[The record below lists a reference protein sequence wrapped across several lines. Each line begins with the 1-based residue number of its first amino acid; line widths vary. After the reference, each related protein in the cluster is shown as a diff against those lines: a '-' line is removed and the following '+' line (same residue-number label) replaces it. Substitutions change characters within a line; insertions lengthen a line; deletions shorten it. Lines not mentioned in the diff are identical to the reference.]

1 MTNECSA
8 SDVSPQSD
16 VGVAPGFT
24 DAGTSS
30 NRTTKNGRLERT
42 AVMSKKK
49 GTSPWI
55 WIGCGCFLC
64 VALIVGAIVGAG
76 FAGFSWVQSL
86 VDDMAD
92 PQART
97 AAALDML
104 GAEALPP
111 NYHARAFFNL
121 PFLMELVILSD
132 GAPPAEINAEGFEE
146 KAEQLGNL
154 VLRGDDLG
162 ANTLIYLKLRQ
173 RDERDPIEDVLA
185 GRGQGNTDIDL
196 GLELDA
202 AESLGEGELE
212 IHGERVTW
220 RAYRGKMDTVGG
232 DHGGIFAAAQVF
244 CEATSEVHDFLWFQK
259 ALADRVANESTPSSD
274 SAITSADE
282 AVVEEPSVAAET
294 SMAEAGAEPAVDD
307 IEGSPADPEALSA
320 LLSHFQVCG

>member
-1 MTNECSA
+1 
-8 SDVSPQSD
+8 
-16 VGVAPGFT
+16 
-24 DAGTSS
+24 
-30 NRTTKNGRLERT
+30 
-42 AVMSKKK
+42 MSKKK
-49 GTSPWI
+49 GTPPWI

-76 FAGFSWVQSL
+76 FAGFSWIQSL
-86 VDDMAD
+86 VEDMAD

-104 GAEALPP
+104 GADSLPSG
-111 NYHARAFFNL
+111 YHARAFFNL

-132 GAPPAEINAEGFEE
+132 GAPPAEIDAEGFEE

-173 RDERDPIEDVLA
+173 RDAKDPIEDVLA
-185 GRGQGNTDIDL
+185 GRGQGNTDVDL

-220 RAYRGKMDTVGG
+220 RAYRGQMDTVGG
-232 DHGGIFAAAQVF
+232 DHEGIFAAVQVL
-244 CEATSEVHDFLWFQK
+244 CGTSSEVHDFLWFQK
-259 ALADRVANESTPSSD
+259 ASADPITIEPSPSSD
-274 SAITSADE
+274 SAITSAD
-282 AVVEEPSVAAET
+282 AAMVEESLVGSEPD
-294 SMAEAGAEPAVDD
+294 AEADAHETGVGQAVDD
-307 IEGSPADPEALSA
+307 VEGSPADPEALSA
-320 LLSHFQVCG
+320 LLSHFDVC

>member
-1 MTNECSA
+1 
-8 SDVSPQSD
+8 
-16 VGVAPGFT
+16 
-24 DAGTSS
+24 
-30 NRTTKNGRLERT
+30 
-42 AVMSKKK
+42 MSKKK

-97 AAALDML
+97 AASLDLL
-104 GAEALPP
+104 GAESLPP
-111 NYHARAFFNL
+111 DYHARAFFSL

-132 GAPPAEINAEGFEE
+132 GAPPAAIEAEGFEE

-202 AESLGEGELE
+202 SESLGEGELE

-259 ALADRVANESTPSSD
+259 AVTDRVVEESSPSSD
-274 SAITSADE
+274 SAITSTDE
-282 AVVEEPSVAAET
+282 AVVEGSLVGSDAAPET
-294 SMAEAGAEPAVDD
+294 SSAEAGAEPEVDD
-307 IEGSPADPEALSA
+307 IEGSPADPEALST

>member
-1 MTNECSA
+1 
-8 SDVSPQSD
+8 
-16 VGVAPGFT
+16 
-24 DAGTSS
+24 
-30 NRTTKNGRLERT
+30 
-42 AVMSKKK
+42 MSKKK
-49 GTSPWI
+49 GTPPWI

-76 FAGFSWVQSL
+76 FAGFSWVQNL
-86 VDDMAD
+86 VEDMAD

-104 GAEALPP
+104 GAESLPSG
-111 NYHARAFFNL
+111 YHARAFFNL

-132 GAPPAEINAEGFEE
+132 GAPPAEIDAEGFEE

-173 RDERDPIEDVLA
+173 RDAEDPIEDVLA
-185 GRGQGNTDIDL
+185 GRGQGNTDVDL

-202 AESLGEGELE
+202 SEPLGEGELE

-232 DHGGIFAAAQVF
+232 DHNGIFAAAQVF
-244 CEATSEVHDFLWFQK
+244 CGSTSEVHDFLWFQK
-259 ALADRVANESTPSSD
+259 ASAGQVADQPSPSSD
-274 SAITSADE
+274 SAITSAD
-282 AVVEEPSVAAET
+282 AAMVEESLVGSEPD
-294 SMAEAGAEPAVDD
+294 AEADAHETGVESAVDD
-307 IEGSPADPEALSA
+307 VEGSPADPEALSA
-320 LLSHFQVCG
+320 LLSHFDVC